1 MASKKETTKST
12 ENSRSLID
20 DLERSGEAIA
30 TEVVKHL
37 QTVRVKVVDAAHTV
51 SDKTLAVKDKVTG
64 EETRKRLLELADDV
78 EEGGKYVLEQ
88 LTEIVGALHKRV
100 TDTVEGLT
108 KMAPKRAPVKKKAKK
123 KTKKKKA
130 NPKKIT
136 KKQAAKK
143 VSKKKAKKKAAKIT
157 VRKTK
162 TGKTKVAGKKKRTK
176 TRTAKR
182 Q

>member
-130 NPKKIT
+130 KKIT